1 MKIRAFFL
9 AAIFLSPISCAHASV
24 DVAATQKIAEQGHV
38 DAQYNL
44 GNMYFNGRGVPQD
57 HRQAVAWYRKAAE
70 QGDASAQNNL
80 GVMYANGEGVPQSY
94 SLAYTWFSVA
104 IANGYQDQ
112 SRAISVRDALATKLS
127 PPQLAE
133 AQKRAAQY
141 FEQYQPR
148 T

>member
-24 DVAATQKIAEQGHV
+24 DVAATQKIAEQG
-38 DAQYNL
+38 DANAQFNL
-44 GNMYFNGRGVPQD
+44 GD
-57 HRQAVAWYRKAAE
+57 
-70 QGDASAQNNL
+70 
-80 GVMYANGEGVPQSY
+80 MYANDQGVPQSY
-94 SLAYTWFSVA
+94 SLAYTWLSVA
-104 IANGYQDQ
+104 IANGYRDQ
-112 SRAISVRDALATKLS
+112 SRAISKRDALAAKLS

-148 T
+148 N